1 MTYLKRYGG
10 SVYFWTVAFYLLFP
24 LLVIAPI
31 SFGEDQLMRFP
42 PKALSL
48 RWYAE
53 YFRDPQWVN
62 ATLLSGQVA
71 LSTAFLAT
79 AVGTMAALALERGQ
93 YVGLAAVRGLLTAP
107 LVVPHIF
114 LAVGIFVLASRLDV
128 SGNVLILIC
137 AHTVLALPFV
147 VMMIS
152 APLRQVDRNLEM
164 AARVM
169 GAGPLRAFWVGALPS
184 LLPSIVAAAVFSFFV
199 SFDELVIA
207 EFLMAGQETLPMRI
221 WADLK
226 LQMNPTISAVA
237 TLLILVTALALWF
250 SEWLR
255 RKSAGIKAAS
265 NNQEIVYES

>member
-1 MTYLKRYGG
+1 MKFLDKYGG
-10 SVYFWTVAFYLLFP
+10 SIYFWSVAFYLLFP

-48 RWYAE
+48 RWYLE
-53 YFRDPQWVN
+53 YFRNPQWVH

-71 LSTAFLAT
+71 LCTAFLAT

-93 YVGLAAVRGLLTAP
+93 YLGVAAVRGLLTSP

-114 LAVGIFVLASRLDV
+114 FAVGIFVLASRLDIT
-128 SGNVLILIC
+128 GNAWVLIG

-147 VMMIS
+147 VMMVS

-237 TLLILVTALALWF
+237 TLLIFVTAIALWF

-255 RKSAGIKAAS
+255 RKSAGTPSSS
-265 NNQEIVYES
+265 NN